1 MLPFLRV
8 LTESGWTNAATNA
21 LVGAD
26 VLGWRPTKARPAR
39 RAPQAMTA
47 VLFVGLLNV
56 RQRRPRRV
64 TASYPVTLDGRY
76 FVVRGR
82 LWRCTNPALSN
93 GERERLTHELMD
105 ARRAIGRLKRK
116 GTDVSE
122 ARAAVDRAKVALG
135 ERGPA
140 VVG

>member
-1 MLPFLRV
+1 M
-8 LTESGWTNAATNA
+8 
-21 LVGAD
+21 
-26 VLGWRPTKARPAR
+26 
-39 RAPQAMTA
+39 
-47 VLFVGLLNV
+47 
-56 RQRRPRRV
+56 

-135 ERGPA
+135 ERGPPWWDDGA
-140 VVG
+140 PDYNRRMARNTPYTDWYSSSAMESLDRKGTDQRNRASKPE